1 MENVYGYEIAGISE
15 KGLVRRIN
23 QDSIFYARNEE
34 SAICL
39 VADGMGGH
47 SHGEIASQ
55 AIRQSMVEWWN
66 QYQKKK
72 DLLFSLNQLV
82 EEIRQRLVEVNTN
95 LWNEYSS
102 KETCGSTLVILLCHK
117 GAYAVIYAGDSRIYC
132 KRNFSFKQ
140 VTKDEVWE
148 NQTSL
153 NMKEEDKK
161 KHPYYG
167 KLLNALGAD
176 KELSLQ
182 IMSDS
187 LKGKELY
194 LLCSDGVYKMC
205 SDKVIKK
212 AMQIAYS
219 GGENLNHAVQFIRE
233 EVMKGGARDN
243 FSVVILKVVR

>member
-1 MENVYGYEIAGISE
+1 MKNTYGYEIVGLCE
-15 KGLVRRIN
+15 TGLVRKAN
-23 QDSIFYARNEE
+23 QDSIFCAHNEE

-55 AIRQSMVEWWN
+55 AIRQAMLEWWN
-66 QYQKKK
+66 QYQKRK
-72 DLLFSLNQLV
+72 DLLLSINQLV
-82 EEIRQRLVEVNTN
+82 DEVRQRLVDVNTMI
-95 LWNEYSS
+95 WEQYSS
-102 KETCGSTLVILLCHK
+102 QKTCGSTLVVLLCHK

-132 KRNFSFKQ
+132 KRNWSFRQ
-140 VTKDEVWE
+140 VTRDEVWE
-148 NQTSL
+148 NQPSL
-153 NMKEEDKK
+153 IMKEEDKK
-161 KHPYYG
+161 NHPYYG

-176 KELSLQ
+176 KDLSLQ

-212 AMQIAYS
+212 AMNMAYG
-219 GGENLNHAVQFIRE
+219 GGERLKEAAEFLKEQVL
-233 EVMKGGARDN
+233 KGGARDN
-243 FSVVILKVVR
+243 FSIVMLKVKR